1 MPELIFDA
9 FLRLWKNSSALQ
21 PPGYLPKKKAQNDRI
36 LCLFLIPVLVSEEI
50 LQKILQV
57 NLKYVLFSIFLLW
70 ISSFTSLKK
79 SGNVN
84 VSSVILCPIS
94 LSITLIIA
102 FYTNIVI

>member
-1 MPELIFDA
+1 MNGVDARVNFRCIFEG
-9 FLRLWKNSSALQ
+9 FGKIVR

-84 VSSVILCPIS
+84 VSSVILCLIF

-102 FYTNIVI
+102 LLY

>member
-1 MPELIFDA
+1 MNGVDARVNFRCIFEG
-9 FLRLWKNSSALQ
+9 FGKIIWHYNRQ
-21 PPGYLPKKKAQNDRI
+21 EKKAQNDRI

-84 VSSVILCPIS
+84 VSSVILCPIF

-102 FYTNIVI
+102 LLY